1 MLQVKRERIAA
12 EEKAQVEEVE
22 QREMQAEAEAQTEA
36 AKAEAAKWRLA
47 MQQKVDD
54 MFANTRER
62 AQFEACTIV
71 ENEIAE
77 RIADQADQVEVMK
90 AVAEADE
97 RQDLALAL
105 ALALA

>member
-54 MFANTRER
+54 MIANARER
-62 AQFEACTIV
+62 AQFKARIIV

-77 RIADQADQVEVMK
+77 RIADQADEEKVMK